1 MVGDDPKRE
10 ETSAEQADA
19 PEQPEPPEPP
29 SDRQEHEPEHHGKR
43 RGRLDSVI
51 SELFKRAV
59 ELGVEK
65 ATEAPESFKHFVN
78 ERKLP
83 KEAAAYIFSQVEDT
97 KNGVFSVVAR
107 EMREFL
113 ERANLA
119 HEAQK
124 MLTSLQFEVNTTIRF
139 RPAPE
144 DEADVG
150 EDGERRE
157 GKVKPEVT
165 MDVFAKRDGKKKKI
179 SKEG

>member
-1 MVGDDPKRE
+1 MSGDDPK
-10 ETSAEQADA
+10 
-19 PEQPEPPEPP
+19 PEPDVAPDPLDDDPPEA
-29 SDRQEHEPEHHGKR
+29 DVPESEEGEGDHRRR
-43 RGRLDSVI
+43 RGRFDSVI

-65 ATEAPESFKHFVN
+65 ATEAPDTLKHFVAD
-78 ERKLP
+78 RKLP
-83 KEAAAYIFSQVEDT
+83 KEAANYIFSQVEET
-97 KNGVFSVVAR
+97 KNGVFRVVAGEVR
-107 EMREFL
+107 DFL
-113 ERANLA
+113 EHTNLA
-119 HEAQK
+119 GEMQK

-144 DEADVG
+144 DAEEG
-150 EDGERRE
+150 EEGRE